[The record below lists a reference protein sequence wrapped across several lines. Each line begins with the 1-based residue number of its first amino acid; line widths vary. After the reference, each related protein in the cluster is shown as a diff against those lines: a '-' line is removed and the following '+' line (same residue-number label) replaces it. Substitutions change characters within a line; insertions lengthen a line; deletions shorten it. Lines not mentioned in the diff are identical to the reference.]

1 MATAYAEAIVRMEM
15 VNNARKLAIATAN
28 SALATEE
35 KPALKREGGLDMKA
49 LERFRKTPVK
59 KEVRMGS
66 VTTSEDGFS
75 DDEDD

>member
-1 MATAYAEAIVRMEM
+1 MEM
-15 VNNARKLAIATAN
+15 VNKARKLAIATAN

-49 LERFRKTPVK
+49 LERFRKMPVK

-66 VTTSEDGFS
+66 VTTSEDGAFS